1 MNKIRSFIVVILML
15 ILMAYAVLAMIP
27 AALVAWLI
35 VTIDPKDENGEKFD
49 FEAEIKKA
57 IDRAKRLKG
66 KA

>member
-49 FEAEIKKA
+49 FEAGIKKA

-66 KA
+66 KV